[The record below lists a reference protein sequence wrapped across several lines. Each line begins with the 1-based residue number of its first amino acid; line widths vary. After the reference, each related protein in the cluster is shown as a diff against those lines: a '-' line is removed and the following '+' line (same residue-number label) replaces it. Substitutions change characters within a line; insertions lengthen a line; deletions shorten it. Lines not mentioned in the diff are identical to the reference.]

1 MAQEQEEWS
10 EVEVKAPEEPKVEY
24 EVEGEEGEE
33 DEKVE
38 ANSPVESKE
47 EVKQEEPPKEETPK
61 ELEGVET
68 KGAQKRIRQL
78 VKQRKE
84 RDEQLAQLIKQ
95 NEELTSKLNNTQKE
109 FTNISK
115 LNLDATEKQLKDK
128 LELARTNYKTAHQEG
143 DTEKILQA
151 QEFLNDAQND
161 LKSVGATKQ
170 QFKEPEV
177 EQKQQQ
183 VQQPQQ
189 QVQQPTPDPKAQ
201 NWAEQNDWFGEDK
214 IRTAAALA
222 IDADLKEEGFNPT
235 DDDYYTEIDNRLK
248 EAFPHRYQTQKV
260 EPKEENRMQETSP
273 AQVVAG
279 GTRSTPSSNKKVKL
293 SKEDVRLANK
303 WNIPLEQYAQ
313 EKLKANNAEGEYT
326 TVNMQRGGKK

>member
-1 MAQEQEEWS
+1 MEQQQEWS
-10 EVEVKAPEEPKVEY
+10 EVQTEKPEK
-24 EVEGEEGEE
+24 
-33 DEKVE
+33 EKVE
-38 ANSPVESKE
+38 FEVEKDEPKKE
-47 EVKQEEPPKEETPK
+47 EVKQEVKAPEPEVKKEEPK
-61 ELEGVET
+61 ELEGIQT
-68 KGAQKRIRQL
+68 KGAEKRIRQL
-78 VKQRKE
+78 IKQRKD
-84 RDEQLAQLIKQ
+84 RDEEVARLIKQ
-95 NEELTSKLNNTQKE
+95 NEELTSKLNNTKKE

-143 DTEKILQA
+143 DTDKILKA

-177 EQKQQQ
+177 QPQQQ

-189 QVQQPTPDPKAQ
+189 QYQQPTPDPKAQ
-201 NWAEQNDWFGEDK
+201 SWAEQNDWFGEDK

-248 EAFPHRYQTQKV
+248 EAFPHRYQTKEV
-260 EPKEENRMQETSP
+260 EPKEENRTQETSP

-313 EKLKANNAEGEYT
+313 EKLKATNAEGEYT
-326 TVNMQRGGKK
+326 TINMQRGGK

>member
-1 MAQEQEEWS
+1 MQQEQEWS
-10 EVEVKAPEEPKVEY
+10 EVQTEKPEKEKIEFEVEKDEPK
-24 EVEGEEGEE
+24 
-33 DEKVE
+33 
-38 ANSPVESKE
+38 KE
-47 EVKQEEPPKEETPK
+47 EVKQEVKTPEPEVKKEEPK
-61 ELEGVET
+61 ELEGINT
-68 KGAQKRIRQL
+68 KGAEKRIRQL
-78 VKQRKE
+78 IKQRKD
-84 RDEQLAQLIKQ
+84 RDEEVARLIKQ

-128 LELARTNYKTAHQEG
+128 LELARNAYKAAHQEG

-177 EQKQQQ
+177 QPQEQ

-189 QVQQPTPDPKAQ
+189 QYQQPTPDPKAQ
-201 NWAEQNDWFGEDK
+201 SWAEKNDWFGEDK

-248 EAFPHRYQTQKV
+248 EAFPHRYQTQEV
-260 EPKEENRMQETSP
+260 EPKEENRTQETSP

-313 EKLKANNAEGEYT
+313 EKLKATNAEGEYT
-326 TVNMQRGGKK
+326 TINMQRGGK

>member
-1 MAQEQEEWS
+1 MQQEQEWS
-10 EVEVKAPEEPKVEY
+10 EVQTEQPEK
-24 EVEGEEGEE
+24 
-33 DEKVE
+33 EKVE
-38 ANSPVESKE
+38 FEIEKDEPKKE
-47 EVKQEEPPKEETPK
+47 EVKQEVKAPEPEVKKEEPK
-61 ELEGVET
+61 ELEGINT
-68 KGAQKRIRQL
+68 KGAEKRIRQL
-78 VKQRKE
+78 IKQRKE
-84 RDEQLAQLIKQ
+84 RDEEVARLIKQ

-248 EAFPHRYQTQKV
+248 EAFPHRYQTKEV
-260 EPKEENRMQETSP
+260 ELKEENRKQETSP

-313 EKLKANNAEGEYT
+313 EKLKATNAEGEYT
-326 TVNMQRGGKK
+326 TINMQRGGK

>member
-1 MAQEQEEWS
+1 MEQQQEWS
-10 EVEVKAPEEPKVEY
+10 EIQTEKPKEEKIEFEVEKDEPK
-24 EVEGEEGEE
+24 
-33 DEKVE
+33 
-38 ANSPVESKE
+38 KE
-47 EVKQEEPPKEETPK
+47 EVKQEVKAPKPEVKKEEPK
-61 ELEGVET
+61 ELEGINT
-68 KGAQKRIRQL
+68 KGAEKRIRQL
-78 VKQRKE
+78 IKQRKD
-84 RDEQLAQLIKQ
+84 RDEEVARLIKQ
-95 NEELTSKLNNTQKE
+95 NEELTSRLTNTQKE

-128 LELARTNYKTAHQEG
+128 LELARTNYKAAHEEG
-143 DTEKILQA
+143 NTEKILQA

-177 EQKQQQ
+177 QPQQQ

-189 QVQQPTPDPKAQ
+189 QYQQPTPDPKAQ
-201 NWAEQNDWFGEDK
+201 SWAEKNDQE
-214 IRTAAALA
+214 
-222 IDADLKEEGFNPT
+222 
-235 DDDYYTEIDNRLK
+235 
-248 EAFPHRYQTQKV
+248 V
-260 EPKEENRMQETSP
+260 EPKEENRTQETSP

-313 EKLKANNAEGEYT
+313 EKLKATNAEGEYT
-326 TVNMQRGGKK
+326 TINMQRGGK

>member
-1 MAQEQEEWS
+1 MQEESWN
-10 EVEVKAPEEPKVEY
+10 EVKTEEPEKEKVEY
-24 EVEGEEGEE
+24 EVEKEEPK
-33 DEKVE
+33 KVE
-38 ANSPVESKE
+38 PEVKKE
-47 EVKQEEPPKEETPK
+47 EPK
-61 ELEGVET
+61 ELQGIET
-68 KGAQKRIRQL
+68 KGAEKRIRQL

-84 RDEQLAQLIKQ
+84 KEEQVSNLIRQ
-95 NEELTSKLNNTQKE
+95 NEELNSRLNNTQRE

-115 LNLDATEKQLKDK
+115 LNLDATENQLKDK
-128 LELARTNYKTAHQEG
+128 LELARGAYQAAHEEG
-143 DTEKILQA
+143 DSSKILKA

-161 LKSVGATKQ
+161 LKSVGATKM

-177 EQKQQQ
+177 EEKKQQ
-183 VQQPQQ
+183 VQQPQYQ
-189 QVQQPTPDPKAQ
+189 QQPTPDPKAQ
-201 NWAEQNDWFGEDK
+201 SWAEKNDWFGEDK

-235 DDDYYTEIDNRLK
+235 DDDYYSEVDNRLK
-248 EAFPHRYQTQKV
+248 EAFPHRYKTEEV
-260 EPKEENRMQETSP
+260 EEVRKQETSP

-313 EKLKANNAEGEYT
+313 EKLKATSADGEYT
-326 TVNMQRGGKK
+326 TINMQRGGK

>member
-1 MAQEQEEWS
+1 MQQEQEWS
-10 EVEVKAPEEPKVEY
+10 QVQTEKPKEDKIEFEVEKDEPK
-24 EVEGEEGEE
+24 
-33 DEKVE
+33 
-38 ANSPVESKE
+38 KE
-47 EVKQEEPPKEETPK
+47 EVKQEVKTPEPEVKKEEPK
-61 ELEGVET
+61 ELEGINT
-68 KGAQKRIRQL
+68 KGAEKRIRQL
-78 VKQRKE
+78 IKQRKD
-84 RDEQLAQLIKQ
+84 RDDEVARLIKQ

-177 EQKQQQ
+177 EPQKQ

-189 QVQQPTPDPKAQ
+189 QVQQSTPDPKAQ
-201 NWAEQNDWFGEDK
+201 DWAEQNDWFGQDK

-248 EAFPHRYQTQKV
+248 EAFPHRYQTKEV
-260 EPKEENRMQETSP
+260 EPKEENRTQETSP

-313 EKLKANNAEGEYT
+313 EKLKATSAEGEYT
-326 TVNMQRGGKK
+326 TINMQRGGK

>member
-1 MAQEQEEWS
+1 MQQEQEWS
-10 EVEVKAPEEPKVEY
+10 EVQTEKPEKEKIEFEVEKDEPK
-24 EVEGEEGEE
+24 
-33 DEKVE
+33 
-38 ANSPVESKE
+38 KE
-47 EVKQEEPPKEETPK
+47 EVKQEVKTPEPEVKKEEPK
-61 ELEGVET
+61 ELEGINT
-68 KGAQKRIRQL
+68 KGAEKRIRQL
-78 VKQRKE
+78 IKQRKD
-84 RDEQLAQLIKQ
+84 RDEEVARLIKQ

-177 EQKQQQ
+177 QPQQQ

-189 QVQQPTPDPKAQ
+189 QIQQPTPDPKAQ
-201 NWAEQNDWFGEDK
+201 SWAEQNDWFGEDK

-248 EAFPHRYQTQKV
+248 EAFPHRYQTKEV
-260 EPKEENRMQETSP
+260 EPKEENRTQETSP

-313 EKLKANNAEGEYT
+313 EKLKATNAEGEYT
-326 TVNMQRGGKK
+326 TINMQRGGK

>member
-1 MAQEQEEWS
+1 VSLATKGNKMQQEQEWS
-10 EVEVKAPEEPKVEY
+10 EVQTEKPEKEKIEFEVEKDEPK
-24 EVEGEEGEE
+24 
-33 DEKVE
+33 
-38 ANSPVESKE
+38 KE
-47 EVKQEEPPKEETPK
+47 EVKQEVKASEPKIKKEEPK
-61 ELEGVET
+61 ELEGINT
-68 KGAQKRIRQL
+68 KGAEKRIRQL
-78 VKQRKE
+78 IKQRKE
-84 RDEQLAQLIKQ
+84 RDEEVAKLIRQ
-95 NEELTSKLNNTQKE
+95 NEELTSKLNNKQKE

-128 LELARTNYKTAHQEG
+128 LELARNAYKAAHQEG

-177 EQKQQQ
+177 EQKQEQ

-189 QVQQPTPDPKAQ
+189 QIQQPTPDPKAQ
-201 NWAEQNDWFGEDK
+201 SWAEKNDWFGEDK

-248 EAFPHRYQTQKV
+248 EAFPHRYQTKEV
-260 EPKEENRMQETSP
+260 EPKEENRTQETSP

-313 EKLKANNAEGEYT
+313 EKLKATNAEGEYT
-326 TVNMQRGGKK
+326 TINMQRGGK

>member
-1 MAQEQEEWS
+1 MQQEQEWS
-10 EVEVKAPEEPKVEY
+10 EVQTEKPEKEKIEFEVEKDEPK
-24 EVEGEEGEE
+24 
-33 DEKVE
+33 
-38 ANSPVESKE
+38 KE
-47 EVKQEEPPKEETPK
+47 EVKQEVKAPEPQVKKEEPK
-61 ELEGVET
+61 ELEGINT
-68 KGAQKRIRQL
+68 KGAEKRIRQL
-78 VKQRKE
+78 IKQRKD
-84 RDEQLAQLIKQ
+84 RDEEVARLIKQ
-95 NEELTSKLNNTQKE
+95 NEELTSRLTNTQKE

-128 LELARTNYKTAHQEG
+128 LELARTNYKTAHEEG
-143 DTEKILQA
+143 NTEKILQA

-161 LKSVGATKQ
+161 LKSVGATKE

-177 EQKQQQ
+177 
-183 VQQPQQ
+183 QPQQ
-189 QVQQPTPDPKAQ
+189 QVQQPQYQPQPTADPKAQ
-201 NWAEQNDWFGEDK
+201 SWAEKNDWFGEDK

-235 DDDYYTEIDNRLK
+235 DDDYYSEVDNRLK
-248 EAFPHRYQTQKV
+248 EAFPHRYKTEEV
-260 EPKEENRMQETSP
+260 EEVRKQETSP

-313 EKLKANNAEGEYT
+313 EKLKATNAEGEYT
-326 TVNMQRGGKK
+326 TINMQRGGK

>member
-1 MAQEQEEWS
+1 MEQQQEWS
-10 EVEVKAPEEPKVEY
+10 EVQTEKPEK
-24 EVEGEEGEE
+24 
-33 DEKVE
+33 EKVE
-38 ANSPVESKE
+38 FEIEKDEPKKE
-47 EVKQEEPPKEETPK
+47 EVKQEVKTPEPEVKKEEPK
-61 ELEGVET
+61 ELEGINT
-68 KGAQKRIRQL
+68 KGAEKRIRQL
-78 VKQRKE
+78 IKQRKD
-84 RDEQLAQLIKQ
+84 RDEEVARLIKQ

-177 EQKQQQ
+177 QPQQQ

-189 QVQQPTPDPKAQ
+189 QYQQPTPDPKAQ
-201 NWAEQNDWFGEDK
+201 SWAEQNDWFGEDK

-248 EAFPHRYQTQKV
+248 EAFPHRYQTKEV
-260 EPKEENRMQETSP
+260 EPKEENRTQETSP

-313 EKLKANNAEGEYT
+313 EKLKATNAEGEYT
-326 TVNMQRGGKK
+326 TINMQRGGK

>member
-1 MAQEQEEWS
+1 MSLATKGNKMQQEQEWS
-10 EVEVKAPEEPKVEY
+10 EIQTEKPEKEKIEFEIEKDEPK
-24 EVEGEEGEE
+24 
-33 DEKVE
+33 
-38 ANSPVESKE
+38 KE
-47 EVKQEEPPKEETPK
+47 EVKQEVKAPEPEVKKEEPK
-61 ELEGVET
+61 ELEGINT
-68 KGAQKRIRQL
+68 KGAEKRIRQL
-78 VKQRKE
+78 IKQRKE
-84 RDEQLAQLIKQ
+84 RDEEVARLIKQ

-177 EQKQQQ
+177 QPQQQ

-189 QVQQPTPDPKAQ
+189 QYQQPTPDPKAQ
-201 NWAEQNDWFGEDK
+201 SWAEKNDWFGEDK

-248 EAFPHRYQTQKV
+248 EAFPHRYQTQEV
-260 EPKEENRMQETSP
+260 EPKEENRTQETSP

-313 EKLKANNAEGEYT
+313 EKLKATNAEGEYT
-326 TVNMQRGGKK
+326 TINMQRGGK

>member
-1 MAQEQEEWS
+1 VSLATKGNKMQQEQEWS
-10 EVEVKAPEEPKVEY
+10 EVQTEKPEKEKIEFEVEKDEPK
-24 EVEGEEGEE
+24 
-33 DEKVE
+33 
-38 ANSPVESKE
+38 KE
-47 EVKQEEPPKEETPK
+47 EVKQEVKASEPKIKKEEPK
-61 ELEGVET
+61 ELEGINT
-68 KGAQKRIRQL
+68 KGAEKRIRQL
-78 VKQRKE
+78 IKQRKE
-84 RDEQLAQLIKQ
+84 RDEEVAKLIRQ
-95 NEELTSKLNNTQKE
+95 NEELTSKLNNKQKE

-128 LELARTNYKTAHQEG
+128 LELARNAYKAAHQEG

-177 EQKQQQ
+177 QPQQQ

-189 QVQQPTPDPKAQ
+189 QYQQPTPDPKAQ
-201 NWAEQNDWFGEDK
+201 SWAEQNDWFGEDK

-248 EAFPHRYQTQKV
+248 EAFPHRYQTKEV
-260 EPKEENRMQETSP
+260 EPKEENRKQETSP

-279 GTRSTPSSNKKVKL
+279 GTRSSPSSNKKVKL

-313 EKLKANNAEGEYT
+313 EKLKATNAEGEYT
-326 TVNMQRGGKK
+326 TINMQRGGK

>member
-1 MAQEQEEWS
+1 MQQEQEWS
-10 EVEVKAPEEPKVEY
+10 QVQTEKPEKEKIEFEIEKDEPK
-24 EVEGEEGEE
+24 
-33 DEKVE
+33 
-38 ANSPVESKE
+38 KE
-47 EVKQEEPPKEETPK
+47 EVKQEVKAPEPQVKKVEPK
-61 ELEGVET
+61 ELEGINT
-68 KGAQKRIRQL
+68 KGAEKRIRQL
-78 VKQRKE
+78 IKQRKD
-84 RDEQLAQLIKQ
+84 RDEEVARLIKQ
-95 NEELTSKLNNTQKE
+95 NEELTSRLTNTQKE

-128 LELARTNYKTAHQEG
+128 LELARTNYKTAHEEG
-143 DTEKILQA
+143 NTEKILQA

-177 EQKQQQ
+177 EQKQEQA
-183 VQQPQQ
+183 QQPQQ
-189 QVQQPTPDPKAQ
+189 QYQQPTPDPKAQ
-201 NWAEQNDWFGEDK
+201 SWAEQNDWFGEDK

-248 EAFPHRYQTQKV
+248 EAFPHRYQTKEV
-260 EPKEENRMQETSP
+260 EPKEENRTQETSP

-313 EKLKANNAEGEYT
+313 EKLKATNADGEYT
-326 TVNMQRGGKK
+326 TINMQRGGK

>member
-1 MAQEQEEWS
+1 VSLATKGNKMQQEQEWS
-10 EVEVKAPEEPKVEY
+10 EVQTEQPEK
-24 EVEGEEGEE
+24 
-33 DEKVE
+33 EKVE
-38 ANSPVESKE
+38 FEIEKDEPKKE
-47 EVKQEEPPKEETPK
+47 EVKQEVKAPEPVVKKEEPK
-61 ELEGVET
+61 ELEGINT
-68 KGAQKRIRQL
+68 KGAEKRIRQL
-78 VKQRKE
+78 IKQRKD
-84 RDEQLAQLIKQ
+84 RDEEVARLIKQ
-95 NEELTSKLNNTQKE
+95 NEELTSRLTNTQKE

-177 EQKQQQ
+177 EQKQEQ

-248 EAFPHRYQTQKV
+248 EAFPHRYQTKEV
-260 EPKEENRMQETSP
+260 ESKEENRMQETSP

-313 EKLKANNAEGEYT
+313 EKLKATNAEGEYT
-326 TVNMQRGGKK
+326 TINMQRGGK

>member
-1 MAQEQEEWS
+1 MQQEQEWS
-10 EVEVKAPEEPKVEY
+10 EVQTEQPEK
-24 EVEGEEGEE
+24 
-33 DEKVE
+33 EKVE
-38 ANSPVESKE
+38 FEIEKDEPKKE
-47 EVKQEEPPKEETPK
+47 EVKQEVKTPEPEVKKEEPK
-61 ELEGVET
+61 ELEGINT
-68 KGAQKRIRQL
+68 KGAEKRIRQL
-78 VKQRKE
+78 IKQRKD
-84 RDEQLAQLIKQ
+84 RDEEVARLIKQ

-177 EQKQQQ
+177 QPQQQ

-189 QVQQPTPDPKAQ
+189 QYQQPTPDPKAQ
-201 NWAEQNDWFGEDK
+201 SWAEKNDWFGEDK

-248 EAFPHRYQTQKV
+248 EAFPHRYQTKEV
-260 EPKEENRMQETSP
+260 EPKEENRTQETSP

-313 EKLKANNAEGEYT
+313 EKLKATNAEGEYT
-326 TVNMQRGGKK
+326 TINMQRGGK